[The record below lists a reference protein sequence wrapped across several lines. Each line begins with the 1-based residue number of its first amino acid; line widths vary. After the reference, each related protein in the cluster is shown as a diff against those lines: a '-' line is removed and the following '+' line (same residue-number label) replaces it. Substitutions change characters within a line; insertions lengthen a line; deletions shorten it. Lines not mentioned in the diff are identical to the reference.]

1 MEKTKEQEEKVA
13 LNINLQSKLARIIEN
28 HAGERGALIP
38 VLQELQ
44 DEMGYLSQENLAL
57 VSEKMRIPLSEIY
70 GTVTFYA
77 QFRLTPPGKNIIQVC
92 SGTACHVKGGKKVLE
107 EFERLLGVAA
117 GHTTADRKFTLL
129 SVRCFGA
136 CALGPI
142 VRINGSIYSRV
153 EPSKVKSIFAKH
165 GD

>member
-1 MEKTKEQEEKVA
+1 META
-13 LNINLQSKLARIIEN
+13 PSINIQSKLARIIES

-44 DEMGYLSQENLAL
+44 EEMGYLSQENLAL
-57 VSEKMRIPLSEIY
+57 ISEKMRIPLSEIY

-77 QFRLTPPGKNIIQVC
+77 QFRLHPPGRNIIQVC
-92 SGTACHVKGGKKVLE
+92 SGTACHVKGGKKILE
-107 EFERLLGVAA
+107 EFERLLAVNA
-117 GHTTADRKFTLL
+117 GQTTQDRKFTLL

-142 VRINGSIYSRV
+142 VRINSSIFSRV
-153 EPSKVKSIFAKH
+153 EPSKIKSILSKF

>member
-1 MEKTKEQEEKVA
+1 MESAREKTAGKTDAV
-13 LNINLQSKLARIIEN
+13 NISSKLARIIES

-44 DEMGYLSQENLAL
+44 GELGYLSQENLAL
-57 VSEKMRIPLSEIY
+57 ISEKMHIPLSEIY

-77 QFRLTPPGKNIIQVC
+77 QFRLAPPGKNIIQVC
-92 SGTACHVKGGKKVLE
+92 SGTACHVRGGKNVLD
-107 EFERLLGVAA
+107 EFESALGINA
-117 GHTTADRKFTLL
+117 GRTTGDKKFTLL

-142 VRINGSIYSRV
+142 VRINETIYSRV
-153 EPSKVKSIFAKH
+153 EPSKVKSILAKYR
-165 GD
+165 D